1 MDNDKPP
8 HLLSKAEGGDQKFY
22 QVEDGW
28 IGVYSGGQLHFKEPR
43 PGEILILDIA
53 HSIGK
58 LCRYGGH
65 TKRFYSVAEHS
76 ARLAQYIA
84 RLTGDTRLAFE
95 ALMHDASE
103 GYLVDMPRPIKAE
116 LSQYKAIERILEHS
130 IALEFGLRE
139 PRDVRIHE
147 ADTRILVDEKA
158 QAMMPTEHSWG
169 VDDLDPL
176 GVTVQFWT
184 PDEGPH
190 RFLTYFHDLNSRRMA
205 GMPPGD
211 LLHG

>member
-1 MDNDKPP
+1 MSNDKPV
-8 HLLSKAEGGDQKFY
+8 HLLSEAEGGNQKFY

-28 IGVYSGGQLHFKEPR
+28 IGVYSGGQLHFKDPW
-43 PGEILILDIA
+43 PGEIKIVDIA

-76 ARLAQYIA
+76 VHLAQYIW
-84 RLTGDTRLAFE
+84 RTCGQQPQLAFE

-116 LSQYKAIERILEHS
+116 LSQYKAIEKVLEHH
-130 IALEFGLRE
+130 IAREFGLRE

-158 QAMMPTEHSWG
+158 QAMNPTAHSWG
-169 VDDLDPL
+169 VDGLEAL
-176 GVTVQFWT
+176 GTTVEFWT
-184 PDEGPH
+184 PELAPQK
-190 RFLTYFHDLNSRRMA
+190 FLEWFELFDDWRKRSS
-205 GMPPGD
+205 
-211 LLHG
+211 